1 MSGAVTLE
9 QSSKHTPRNPPASP
23 FMQDSNPD
31 IINKDAMKKQDQN
44 SSMSPL
50 IKANEA
56 VKKYNKEIMNR
67 TMIVE
72 PNKQAFLPNQTMH

>member
-23 FMQDSNPD
+23 FMLDSPD
-31 IINKDAMKKQDQN
+31 IVNNNALKKQDHN
-44 SSMSPL
+44 FSLSPL
-50 IKANEA
+50 IKADEA

-67 TMIVE
+67 TVLVE